1 MLNLNLQERMSN
13 MAEGGKTVTLE
24 KNTVITSTIVII
36 IRICL
41 AVDSSISSSSI
52 A

>member
-24 KNTVITSTIVII
+24 KNTITSTIVII